1 MKWNCYDLFDHYH
14 TEKNGVP
21 ELESQPIR
29 TEAVLARVQAQTN
42 AQKPPKRSRIWV
54 TKWAAGVAAAAVL
67 VTGGTTL
74 AAAAGY
80 GGLDAFFH
88 SLMGAETP
96 ENPEKLAAVVT
107 TPAAAFDST
116 NEDVE
121 FSLLGMYGDDSQ
133 AMLSFQVTARD
144 GAALQD
150 GLVLPYQLTL
160 QNADG
165 SSEALDC
172 YGRTAAV
179 REKDG
184 AYYINLRINRTDLQ
198 GKTLDVTFEN
208 VYTEAQISQIW
219 TQLAA
224 YDDQLRQDY
233 VRQNFGEDALKG
245 WGNGELPAEF
255 DLDAWKAYRRENRLD
270 QKCSDREKELYAET
284 DGVISGSWHTSVTL
298 DFASTAPITVE
309 FDGGTVTLQTLSAS
323 IAAPAEWD
331 DQNHAVNYVITLKDG
346 RKIFDELMAQY
357 TAGDEMLQRIH
368 ALPGCETDTIG
379 QYVPLTETYWDAD
392 SAADVLCYSEP
403 IDPSEVETI
412 TAYRFAFAG
421 EASDGTSGLSGFDL
435 TDSTVIYRAQ

>member
-1 MKWNCYDLFDHYH
+1 MKWNCYDLFDYYH

-29 TEAVLARVQAQTN
+29 TEAVLERVQAQIN
-42 AQKPPKRSRIWV
+42 AQKPPKRSRIRV

-116 NEDVE
+116 NEDVQ

-133 AMLSFQVTARD
+133 AMLSFQVTAMD
-144 GAALQD
+144 GAVLQD
-150 GLVLPYQLTL
+150 GLALPYQLTL

-198 GKTLDVTFEN
+198 GKVLDVTFEN
-208 VYTEAQISQIW
+208 FYTEAQVSQIW
-219 TQLAA
+219 EQLTA
-224 YDDQLRQDY
+224 YDDQFLQEY
-233 VRQNFGEDALKG
+233 VRENFGEDALKN
-245 WGNGELPAEF
+245 WGSGELPAGF
-255 DLDAWKAYRRENRLD
+255 DVNAWKAYRRESQLA

-284 DGVISGSWHTSVTL
+284 EGVVSGSWHTSVTL
-298 DFASTAPITVE
+298 DFASAAPITAD
-309 FDGGTVTLQTLSAS
+309 FDGGTVNLQELSAT
-323 IAAPAEWD
+323 ITAPAEWD
-331 DQNHAVNYVITLKDG
+331 DESHTVDYVITLKDG
-346 RKIFDELMAQY
+346 RKIFDELVQNAE
-357 TAGDEMLQRIH
+357 GEEMLRRIH
-368 ALPGCETDTIG
+368 ALPGCGTDSLE
-379 QYVPLTETYWDAD
+379 QYVPLVDLYGANKN
-392 SAADVLCYSEP
+392 SSIVLCYSEP

-421 EASDGTSGLSGFDL
+421 EASDGTSGLSGYDL

>member
-96 ENPEKLAAVVT
+96 ENPEKLAALVT

-150 GLVLPYQLTL
+150 GLALPYQLTL

-198 GKTLDVTFEN
+198 GKVLDVTFEN
-208 VYTEAQISQIW
+208 FYTEAQVSQIW
-219 TQLAA
+219 EQLTA
-224 YDDQLRQDY
+224 YDDQFLQEY
-233 VRQNFGEDALKG
+233 VRQNFGEDALKD
-245 WGNGELPAEF
+245 WGSGELPAGI
-255 DLDAWKAYRRENRLD
+255 DVNAWKAYRRESQLA

-284 DGVISGSWHTSVTL
+284 EGVVSGSWHTSVTL
-298 DFASTAPITVE
+298 DFASAAPITAD
-309 FDGGTVTLQTLSAS
+309 FDGGTVNLQELSAT
-323 IAAPAEWD
+323 ITAPAEWD
-331 DQNHAVNYVITLKDG
+331 DESHTVDYVITLKDG
-346 RKIFDELMAQY
+346 RKIFDELVQNAE
-357 TAGDEMLQRIH
+357 GEEMLRRIH
-368 ALPGCETDTIG
+368 ALPGCGTDSLE
-379 QYVPLTETYWDAD
+379 QYVPLVDLYGANKN
-392 SAADVLCYSEP
+392 SSIVLCYSEP

-421 EASDGTSGLSGFDL
+421 EASDGISGLSGYDL

>member
-29 TEAVLARVQAQTN
+29 TEAVLERVQAQTN
-42 AQKPPKRSRIWV
+42 AQKPPKRSRIRV

-107 TPAAAFDST
+107 TPAAVFDST
-116 NEDVE
+116 NEDVQ

-133 AMLSFQVTARD
+133 AMLSFQVTAID

-150 GLVLPYQLTL
+150 GLALPYQLTL

-172 YGRTAAV
+172 YGRTADV

-198 GKTLDVTFEN
+198 GKVLDVTFEN
-208 VYTEAQISQIW
+208 FYTEAQVSQIW
-219 TQLAA
+219 EQLTA
-224 YDDQLRQDY
+224 YDDQFLQEY
-233 VRQNFGEDALKG
+233 VRENFGEDALKD
-245 WGNGELPAEF
+245 WGSGELPAGF
-255 DLDAWKAYRRENRLD
+255 DVNAWKAYRRESQLA

-284 DGVISGSWHTSVTL
+284 EGVVSGRWHTSVTL
-298 DFASTAPITVE
+298 DFASAAPITAD
-309 FDGGTVTLQTLSAS
+309 FDGGTVNLQELSAT
-323 IAAPAEWD
+323 ITAPAEWD
-331 DQNHAVNYVITLKDG
+331 DESHTVDYVITLKDG
-346 RKIFDELMAQY
+346 RKIFDELVQNAE
-357 TAGDEMLQRIH
+357 GEEMLRRIH
-368 ALPGCETDTIG
+368 ALPGCGTDSLE
-379 QYVPLTETYWDAD
+379 QYVPLVDLYGTNKN
-392 SAADVLCYSEP
+392 SSIVLCYSEP

-421 EASDGTSGLSGFDL
+421 EASDGTSGLSGYDL

>member
-29 TEAVLARVQAQTN
+29 TEAVLERVQAQTN
-42 AQKPPKRSRIWV
+42 AQKPPKRSRIRV

-107 TPAAAFDST
+107 TPAAVFDST
-116 NEDVE
+116 NEDVQ

-133 AMLSFQVTARD
+133 AMLSFQVTAMD
-144 GAALQD
+144 GTALQD
-150 GLVLPYQLTL
+150 GLALPYQLTL

-172 YGRTAAV
+172 YGRTADV

-198 GKTLDVTFEN
+198 GKVLDVTFEN
-208 VYTEAQISQIW
+208 FYTEAQVSQIW
-219 TQLAA
+219 EQLTA
-224 YDDQLRQDY
+224 YDDQFLQEY
-233 VRQNFGEDALKG
+233 VRENFGEDALKD
-245 WGNGELPAEF
+245 WGSGELPAGF
-255 DLDAWKAYRRENRLD
+255 DVNAWKAYRRESQLA

-284 DGVISGSWHTSVTL
+284 EGVVSGSWHTSVTL
-298 DFASTAPITVE
+298 DFASAAPITAD
-309 FDGGTVTLQTLSAS
+309 FDGGTVNLQELSAT
-323 IAAPAEWD
+323 ITAPAEWD
-331 DQNHAVNYVITLKDG
+331 DERHTVDYVITLKDG
-346 RKIFDELMAQY
+346 RKIFDELVQNAE
-357 TAGDEMLQRIH
+357 GEEMLRRIH
-368 ALPGCETDTIG
+368 ALPGCGTDSLE
-379 QYVPLTETYWDAD
+379 QYVPLVDLYGANKN
-392 SAADVLCYSEP
+392 SSIVLCYSEP
-403 IDPSEVETI
+403 IDPSEVKTI

-421 EASDGTSGLSGFDL
+421 EASDGTSGLSGYDL